1 MFPGGHDFLNRLKK
15 KIRNRVLR
23 GLALNRRPGFHFP
36 GNFLDV
42 SFDRVGRKGVRL
54 SIDPGPWCA
63 DSAGEADL
71 GALAILAD
79 LALGASIRAQ
89 LSRETRVATVSLGVQ
104 FTGAPR
110 TGRLRAAGE
119 FQGFFEGASGRL
131 GLSRVAVTGS
141 AGQICY
147 GTGSFMALPP
157 PKGVT
162 LHPVPLRSRN
172 SGEPERIS
180 EQGLSGTERQ
190 ILNRA
195 DVALAAPGNFIEK
208 FWGGPVLANDLHAGN
223 RVGHAQGG
231 ILVAMAAQSAA
242 ALLPSGWRLSGISAL
257 YISPGEGKVLRAKS
271 TLIHHGR
278 LTAVVHTQVTGKTR
292 RRVLEVVSTH
302 CAPGARRTTA
312 GR

>member
-1 MFPGGHDFLNRLKK
+1 LSVRDR
-15 KIRNRVLR
+15 IRRRVLR
-23 GLALNRRPGFHFP
+23 GIALNRQPGFHFP

-42 SFDRVGRKGVRL
+42 SFDRVGRTGVRL
-54 SIDPGPWCA
+54 SVDPGPWCA
-63 DSAGEADL
+63 DAAGEADL

-89 LSRETRVATVSLGVQ
+89 LTRDARVATVSLALQ

-110 TGRLRAAGE
+110 IGRLKAAGE
-119 FQGFFEGASGRL
+119 FQGFFKGAAGRL

-147 GTGSFMALPP
+147 GAGSFMALAP

-162 LHPVPLRSRN
+162 MHPVPLRSRK
-172 SGEPERIS
+172 SGEPERLA
-180 EQGLSGTERQ
+180 EKDLSRTERQ
-190 ILNRA
+190 ILNHA
-195 DVALAAPGNFIEK
+195 DAALAARGNFIDR
-208 FWGGPVLANDLHAGN
+208 FWGGAGVLKNGLHAGN

-231 ILVAMAAQSAA
+231 ILIAMAAKSAA
-242 ALLPSGWRLSGISAL
+242 ARLSGDWRLGAVTAL
-257 YISPGEGKVLRAKS
+257 YISPGEGRTLRATS
-271 TLIHHGR
+271 TVIHQGR
-278 LTAVVHTQVTGKTR
+278 LTAVVNTYVTGRNR

-302 CAPGARRTTA
+302 CAPVRD